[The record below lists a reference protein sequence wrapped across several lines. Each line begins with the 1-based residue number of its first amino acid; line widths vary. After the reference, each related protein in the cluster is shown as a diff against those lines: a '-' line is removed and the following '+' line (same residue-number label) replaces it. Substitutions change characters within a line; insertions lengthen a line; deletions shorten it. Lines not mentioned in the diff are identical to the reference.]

1 MYRAINSR
9 RAIWMTALCWWS
21 LQAQAQPQNIT
32 PLTWADA
39 KATKEVTLP
48 VYWFESRPFI
58 YANDN
63 GQLTGIEY
71 DLILNFAAFVKER
84 YKVDVKIRW
93 IGADGFQNTFD
104 RVQQSTTPCLG
115 ASAFSI
121 TASRK
126 ELIDYSPPYMSDIM
140 VMISNKNIPMM
151 ESAEDFYKTFSKLT
165 AITIEGTTY
174 EEDLLELKKNLE
186 LGFNIEY
193 ISSARNILMAV
204 SEKPN
209 SFGFIDLPI
218 YMMYFNDNP
227 SVNVRRQNYFPVK
240 REGYGLLLPKNSDWN
255 EPIQAYFTQL
265 EFRAELEKIIP
276 RYLDLQLYRFVEDL
290 SLKSNSNV
298 ELLNKENE
306 IQNKDILEKS
316 EQIKKQTRANY
327 FLTGLVIA
335 STSFLVII
343 IFLYRKRHEQNEKI
357 EAQRERIEFK
367 NQQLEYRNTELTQ
380 LNEEKNN
387 LIKILA
393 HDMRSPLTQIQGLS
407 QILQLSNP
415 NLPDD
420 QKALIQNIQDGASRL
435 SKMISNILDVD
446 ALEGNRTNVITE
458 NISVT
463 PLAEK
468 TLESFRKTADQK
480 EITLH
485 LFSDKPDR
493 KIAIDIL
500 YLTQILENL
509 ISNAIKFSPLTKRV
523 DISISGAGGKVR
535 ISVKDQ
541 GPGLTEQDQANLFK
555 KFQRLSNKPTNGE
568 PSIGLGLAIVK
579 RYTEMMRGRVWC
591 ESEPGMGA
599 AFNVEFDEV
608 A

>member
-1 MYRAINSR
+1 MVGVMISMRTKILL
-9 RAIWMTALCWWS
+9 IALCC
-21 LQAQAQPQNIT
+21 LAITANCQNSTIKSWT
-32 PLTWADA
+32 EA
-39 KATKEVTLP
+39 KESKEVTLP

-58 YANDN
+58 YENDN
-63 GQLTGIEY
+63 GQLAGIEY
-71 DLILNFAAFVKER
+71 DLITNFATFVKQRHNVE
-84 YKVDVKIRW
+84 VKIQW
-93 IGADGFQNTFD
+93 IEAEGFQNTFD

-121 TASRK
+121 TSNRK

-174 EEDLLELKKNLE
+174 EEDLLELKQKLE
-186 LGFNIEY
+186 LGFDVEY
-193 ISSARNILMAV
+193 IPSARNILMAV
-204 SEKPN
+204 SERPN

-227 SVNVRRQNYFPVK
+227 SVNVRRQNYYPVK
-240 REGYGLLLPKNSDWN
+240 REGYGLLLPKNSDWI
-255 EPIQAYFTQL
+255 EPIQEYFTRT
-265 EFRAELEKIIP
+265 EFRTELEKIIP

-306 IQNKDILEKS
+306 IQNKDILEKD

-327 FLTGLVIA
+327 FLTGLVVI

-343 IFLYRKRHEQNEKI
+343 IILYRKRHEQREKI
-357 EAQRERIEFK
+357 EAQRKKIEFK
-367 NQQLEYRNTELTQ
+367 NQQQEQRNTELVL

-393 HDMRSPLTQIQGLS
+393 HDMRSPLSQIQGLS
-407 QILQLSNP
+407 QILQFSNP

-420 QKALIQNIQDGASRL
+420 QKVLIQNIQDGSSRL

-446 ALEGNRTNVITE
+446 ALEGNRINVLTE
-458 NISVT
+458 KVSIS
-463 PLAEK
+463 PLTEK
-468 TLESFRKTADQK
+468 VMESFRKVADIK
-480 EITLH
+480 KITLH

-509 ISNAIKFSPLTKRV
+509 ISNAIKFSPMNKRV
-523 DISISGAGGKVR
+523 DISISGNNEKVR
-535 ISVKDQ
+535 ISIKDQ

-579 RYTEMMRGRVWC
+579 RYTEMMGGRVWC
-591 ESEPGMGA
+591 ESEPNMGA

-608 A
+608 D